1 MKIITMENGA
11 FNPVVQQITNHETDC
26 VRNRIW
32 YRGDP
37 SEIEQYFKQADF
49 DNVSKAR
56 FWAAVPSE
64 GFIRKFHSGIYAT
77 VIDSL
82 TDLVLT
88 DFQGFGME
96 EDSESEV
103 IQRWEEIARDNHW
116 DDDLLRDAIS
126 EALVVGDGVFK
137 LSVDPDLS
145 EFPIIEF
152 VSGENVEIKQR
163 RGRVYEYKFKTE
175 FTKDKRRYYLQES
188 YKKGSIEYRL
198 TADGSEEPI
207 PLDTLD
213 EMAGL
218 TEVTWDGDYFLCVP
232 IRFYR
237 HPKYPERGMPLL
249 DRKSDNIDALDE
261 VCSQW
266 IDAIRAGRVKNYIP
280 EDLLPKDPETGEAM
294 RPNSFDNQFIKTQT
308 SMKENAQDTIDQKQA
323 MINYDAFVQSYA
335 SMLDLVLQ
343 GVMSPSSL
351 GIDLKKM
358 DNAEA
363 QREKEKTTVK
373 TRNKIVDTLSEVI
386 PELVQAAL
394 RCQDNMARTGQKL
407 QDYEVTVS
415 FGEYASPG
423 FDQKLMMV
431 IQAAGA
437 GVMSVETQV
446 EELWGDARTPE
457 WKEEEVQR
465 LKELRG
471 IIPTEEIG
479 PGIDGMDPEDS
490 DAIED
495 EEVMD
500 DEGTE
505 TEDDALGRAA
515 QDISGD
521 GAGSDQV
528 HETKPASPRKGRTAD
543 RR

>member
-11 FNPVVQQITNHETDC
+11 FNPVLHQVSNHDTDC

-37 SEIEQYFKQADF
+37 SEIEQFFKQADF

-96 EDSESEV
+96 EESKKV
-103 IQRWEEIARDNHW
+103 ILDRWEEISKDNHW
-116 DDDLLRDAIS
+116 DDELLRDAIS
-126 EALVVGDGVFK
+126 EALIVGDGVFK
-137 LSVDPDLS
+137 ISVDPETS
-145 EFPIIEF
+145 VYPILEF
-152 VSGENVEIKQR
+152 VSGENVEIIQR
-163 RGRVYEYKFKTE
+163 RRRVREYRFKTE
-175 FTKDKRRYYLQES
+175 LIKEKRKYTLLET
-188 YKKGSIEYRL
+188 YKKGSIEYKL
-198 TADGSEEPI
+198 TADGSDEPLPLTTLEETAS
-207 PLDTLD
+207 LSS
-213 EMAGL
+213 
-218 TEVTWDGDYFLCVP
+218 VTWDGDYFLCVP

-294 RPNSFDNQFIKTQT
+294 RPNSFDNQFIKTQ
-308 SMKENAQDTIDQKQA
+308 SSLKENSQDTIDQKQA

-386 PELVQAAL
+386 PQLIQAAL
-394 RCQDNMARTGQKL
+394 RCQDNLIAKGKQL
-407 QDYEVTVS
+407 QDYEVTVN

-423 FDQKLMMV
+423 FDQTLMMV
-431 IQAAGA
+431 IQAADA
-437 GVMSVETQV
+437 GVMSLETQV
-446 EELWGDARTPE
+446 EEIWGDKKTPE
-457 WKEEEVQR
+457 WKAEEVER
-465 LKELRG
+465 LKEMRG
-471 IIPTEEIG
+471 LVQREDEG
-479 PGIDGMDPEDS
+479 AGIDAMD
-490 DAIED
+490 ED
-495 EEVMD
+495 EEGQINPLED
-500 DEGTE
+500 DEQVINDEGSE
-505 TEDDALGRAA
+505 TEEDSMGGAKTNIPGN
-515 QDISGD
+515 
-521 GAGSDQV
+521 GAGVNQV
-528 HETKPASPRKGRTAD
+528 NAKKPTSARK
-543 RR
+543 

>member
-1 MKIITMENGA
+1 MENGG
-11 FNPVVQQITNHETDC
+11 FSPVVQQISNHETDC
-26 VRNRIW
+26 TRNRIW

-37 SEIEQYFKQADF
+37 SEIEQFFKQADY

-88 DFQGFGME
+88 DFQGLGTE
-96 EDSESEV
+96 EGSKNAILD
-103 IQRWEEIARDNHW
+103 RWEEISKDNHW
-116 DDDLLRDAIS
+116 DDELLRDAIS
-126 EALVVGDGVFK
+126 EALIVGDGVFK
-137 LSVDPDLS
+137 ISVDPDTS
-145 EFPIIEF
+145 EYPILEF
-152 VSGENVEIKQR
+152 VSGENVAILR
-163 RGRVYEYKFKTE
+163 RRRRVLEYKFKTE
-175 FTKDKRRYYLQES
+175 LTKEKRKFTLYET
-188 YKKGSIEYRL
+188 YKKGSIEYKL
-198 TADGSEEPI
+198 TEEGSETEL
-207 PLDTLD
+207 PLSTLD
-213 EMAGL
+213 ETANL
-218 TEVTWDGDYFLCVP
+218 SPVSWDGDYFLCVP
-232 IRFYR
+232 IKFYR

-323 MINYDAFVQSYA
+323 SINYDAFVQSYA

-351 GIDLKKM
+351 GIDLKKT

-373 TRNKIVDTLSEVI
+373 TRNKIVDTLTEVI
-386 PELVQAAL
+386 PQLVQAAL
-394 RCQDNMARTGQKL
+394 RCQDNLMSKGKKL
-407 QDYEVTVS
+407 QDYEITAN

-423 FDQKLMMV
+423 FDQTLMMV

-437 GVMSVETQV
+437 GVMSIETLV
-446 EELWGDARTPE
+446 EELWGDKKTPE
-457 WKEEEVQR
+457 WKAEEVQR
-465 LKELRG
+465 LKEIRG
-471 IIPTEEIG
+471 MIPMEGEQG
-479 PGIDGMDPEDS
+479 AGIDGLNTEGGMDL
-490 DAIED
+490 ED
-495 EEVMD
+495 EVNQ
-500 DEGTE
+500 DEGAE
-505 TEDDALGRAA
+505 TEDDTMGRTKA
-515 QDISGD
+515 DIPGH
-521 GAGSDQV
+521 GAGPDPF
-528 HETKPASPRKGRTAD
+528 HEKKPTPPRK
-543 RR
+543 